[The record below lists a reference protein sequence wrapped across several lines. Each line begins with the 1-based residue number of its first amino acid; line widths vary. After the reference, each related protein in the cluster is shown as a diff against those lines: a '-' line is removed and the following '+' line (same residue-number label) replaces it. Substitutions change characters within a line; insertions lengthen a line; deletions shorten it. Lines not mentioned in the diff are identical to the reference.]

1 MGSQITDYYENDL
14 FIKRVERITPDIELV
29 PVGELL
35 SEPKITDMV
44 YEDNVLETIKLL
56 INQIKKKRKNILQY
70 GSAGT
75 GKTTTAKVF
84 AVETNRP
91 FIYLTGSMAKQKIVS
106 LLLSAKENSIIL
118 IDEIHNLPDRVAE
131 IIYPAIQENEV
142 YLDGERK
149 VLKNIMFVGT
159 TTEPEGLPKPLLE
172 RFKHIEL
179 EELSEDKLREVL
191 VKKGCKE
198 KCAEYILNFTTNFRI
213 INNLLE
219 MIKLY
224 GEINEQNLV
233 KVFRLKKINLY
244 SGLSD
249 LQEKYLEILKKQ
261 KKIGLRNLA
270 IHLRKSEDYIKYE
283 VEVDLIRKGMIVI
296 TSRGREL
303 NPEFSEYGY
312 EQLKKE
318 EEKHHSKYSNTE
330 RESARKWLKEH
341 PKIKEQ
347 FGDMYL
353 ELESFIAEKIKEGIE
368 PDMVDFESFGTDTS
382 LENSYENNY
391 SGVLE
396 EL

>member
-1 MGSQITDYYENDL
+1 MKKIVDYYENGI
-14 FIKRVERITPDIELV
+14 FIRSVERITPDIELV
-29 PVGELL
+29 PVGEMLI
-35 SEPKITDMV
+35 EPKITDMV
-44 YEDNVLETIKLL
+44 YETNVEETIKLL
-56 INQIKKKRKNILQY
+56 ITRIKKQRENILLY

-84 AVETNRP
+84 AVETKRP
-91 FIYLTGSMAKQKIVS
+91 FVYLTGSMAKQKIIS
-106 LLLSAKENSIIL
+106 LLLSARENSIIL

-131 IIYPAIQENEV
+131 IIYPAIQEGEV
-142 YLDGERK
+142 YVDGERK
-149 VLKNIMFVGT
+149 LLKNIMFIGT

-179 EELSEDKLREVL
+179 EELSEGKMREVL
-191 VKKGCKE
+191 IKKGCGE
-198 KCAEYILNFTTNFRI
+198 KCADYILNFTTNFRI
-213 INNLLE
+213 INNILE
-219 MIKLY
+219 MIRIY

-233 KVFRLKKINLY
+233 KVFRLKRINLY
-244 SGLSD
+244 SGLSA

-296 TSRGREL
+296 SSRGREL
-303 NPEFSEYGY
+303 NPEFSDYGY

-347 FGDMYL
+347 FGSMYL
-353 ELESFIAEKIKEGIE
+353 ELEDFLAKKIKEGIE
-368 PDMVDFESFGTDTS
+368 PDLIDIESFGTDTS

-391 SGVLE
+391 RGVLE

>member
-1 MGSQITDYYENDL
+1 MGSQIIDYYENDL

-44 YEDNVLETIKLL
+44 YEPNVEETIKLL
-56 INQIKKKRKNILQY
+56 IAHIKKKRENILLY

-91 FIYLTGSMAKQKIVS
+91 FVYLTGSMAKQKIVE

-118 IDEIHNLPDRVAE
+118 IDEIHNLSDRIAE
-131 IIYPAIQENEV
+131 VIYPAIQEGEV
-142 YLDGERK
+142 YVDGERK
-149 VLKNIMFVGT
+149 LLKNIMFIGT
-159 TTEPEGLPKPLLE
+159 TTEPEELPKPLLE

-179 EELSEDKLREVL
+179 EELSEGKLREVL
-191 VKKGCKE
+191 VKKGVGD
-198 KCAEYILNFTTNFRI
+198 KCADYILNFTTNFRI

-224 GEINEQNLV
+224 GKITEQNLV

-249 LQEKYLEILKKQ
+249 IQEKYLEVLKQQ
-261 KKIGLRNLA
+261 KKVGLRNLA
-270 IHLRKSEDYIKYE
+270 IHIRKSENYLKYE
-283 VEVDLIRKGMIVI
+283 VEPDLIRKSMIMV

-303 NPEFSEYGY
+303 NPEFSDYGY
-312 EQLKKE
+312 EQIKKADE
-318 EEKHHSKYSNTE
+318 TKHTKYSKTE
-330 RESARKWLKEH
+330 RESARSWLKDN

-347 FGDMYL
+347 FGSMYL
-353 ELESFIAEKIKEGIE
+353 ELEDFIAEKIKQGIE
-368 PDMVDFESFGTDTS
+368 TS
-382 LENSYENNY
+382 YKNNY
-391 SGVLE
+391 TDVLE